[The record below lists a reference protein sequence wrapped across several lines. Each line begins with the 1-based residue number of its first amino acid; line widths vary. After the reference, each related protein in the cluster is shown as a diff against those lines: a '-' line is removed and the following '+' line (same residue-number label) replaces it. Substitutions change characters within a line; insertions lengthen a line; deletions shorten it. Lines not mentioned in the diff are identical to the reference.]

1 MFREQSSYVDID
13 DSLVRY
19 ASELCIK
26 RPPHGAAVRR
36 METTGAQFDPSG
48 RFLVADVSLFHPV
61 LYAVG
66 SPEPLAT
73 MSSLERYPH
82 MNPCLSHP
90 PHSTL
95 DKYAGYRNSCTVK
108 RGSFGFES
116 QTGHL
121 YYVTG
126 SDDFRAY
133 GWRIPPTETLLAQ
146 REAMPATDWLAH
158 STKGTDQ
165 VWFRTDASRDVPTMV
180 KPLDLYAPSFTLEGS
195 RSIVNSA
202 LCHPVRPYSN
212 TDPSYGCHGRH
223 RARGAPALFDA
234 CVDRAYARR
243 LPCESPKHPLPH
255 ARYEYGRCCACDTEK
270 SRAARLGFRFR
281 LCRGDRPCRGASRSA
296 L

>member
-82 MNPCLSHP
+82 MNPCLSHS
-90 PHSTL
+90 PHSML

-126 SDDFRAY
+126 STTFGRMA
-133 GWRIPPTETLLAQ
+133 GAFPPPRRCLRSARRFPPPT
-146 REAMPATDWLAH
+146 
-158 STKGTDQ
+158 
-165 VWFRTDASRDVPTMV
+165 
-180 KPLDLYAPSFTLEGS
+180 GS
-195 RSIVNSA
+195 RTRPKARTKCGSA
-202 LCHPVRPYSN
+202 PKRAATCRRWSSRPTSVRPPL
-212 TDPSYGCHGRH
+212 PSKA
-223 RARGAPALFDA
+223 RARL
-234 CVDRAYARR
+234 
-243 LPCESPKHPLPH
+243 
-255 ARYEYGRCCACDTEK
+255 
-270 SRAARLGFRFR
+270 
-281 LCRGDRPCRGASRSA
+281 
-296 L
+296 

>member
-1 MFREQSSYVDID
+1 MRKIFRDQTSYVDLD

-19 ASELCIK
+19 ASELCVK
-26 RPPHGAAVRR
+26 RPSHGTAVRR

-61 LYAVG
+61 LYAIG

-73 MSSLERYPH
+73 MSSLQRYPH
-82 MNPCLSHP
+82 MSPCLPKPVPAS
-90 PHSTL
+90 L

-133 GWRIPPTETLLAQ
+133 GWEIPRVEELVAR
-146 REAMPATDWLAH
+146 RESMSFSAWLGDDD
-158 STKGTDQ
+158 KGVDR
-165 VWFRTDASRDVPTMV
+165 VWFRTEDADKQPHVVCP
-180 KPLDLYAPSFTLEGS
+180 PELDAPAFTLEGS

-202 LCHPVRPYSN
+202 LCHPVRCACLTPDAPY
-212 TDPSYGCHGRH
+212 DRYRRD
-223 RARGAPALFDA
+223 RACRAPALCDA
-234 CVDRAYARR
+234 RVHRTHCSGLRR
-243 LPCESPKHPLPH
+243 DAPQDPVASTSG
-255 ARYEYGRCCACDTEK
+255 EYGGSCAGHP
-270 SRAARLGFRFR
+270 A
-281 LCRGDRPCRGASRSA
+281 
-296 L
+296 